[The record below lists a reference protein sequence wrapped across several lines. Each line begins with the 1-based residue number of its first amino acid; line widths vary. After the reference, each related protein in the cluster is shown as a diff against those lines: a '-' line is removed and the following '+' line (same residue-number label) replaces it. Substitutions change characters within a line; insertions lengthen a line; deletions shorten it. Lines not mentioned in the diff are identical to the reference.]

1 MKIFINVTIM
11 LVFIILALLL
21 FIKKLVFLSNGIYD
35 AANDCI
41 LEQANLIRLQRDE
54 INELKSSKD
63 A

>member
-1 MKIFINVTIM
+1 M